1 MHMHGGVSGVSGD
14 LDQQTPTRR
23 IVRRVGLPSGRA
35 VIGAVLITVSI
46 IGLFV
51 ANQRAQREP
60 TTSYAVVTTT
70 VPAGTAVEVGH
81 LRAMPMDL
89 PDDVA
94 NRAVSRIDDAVG
106 AIAVETLHPGQVLS
120 TAALLA
126 PTDPSADDGE
136 HFELSLSLDRS
147 RALDAAL
154 RPGELVDVVATLD
167 SGARAC
173 TRVVA
178 DRARV
183 MRSAG
188 SGDELLTSSSGSI
201 TVTVAIDDPV
211 EVLAVVHAVD
221 QAEVTVVRATRAQQ
235 TAIDGTFCAGDEAA
249 S

>member
-1 MHMHGGVSGVSGD
+1 MHGGAPDASAGTD
-14 LDQQTPTRR
+14 EHTAPRR

-35 VIGAVLITVSI
+35 VVGAVLITVSV

-60 TTSYAVVTTT
+60 TTTYAVVVTT
-70 VPAGTAVEVGH
+70 VPAGTAITAGQ
-81 LRAMPMDL
+81 LRALPMDL

-94 NRAVSRIDDAVG
+94 NRSVARVDDAIG
-106 AIAVETLHPGQVLS
+106 AVAVETLHPGQLLS
-120 TAALLA
+120 AAALLA
-126 PTDPSADDGE
+126 PSDAAAGDGV
-136 HFELSLSLDRS
+136 HFELALSLDRS
-147 RALDAAL
+147 RALDAGL

-183 MRSAG
+183 MRTSG
-188 SGDELLTSSSGSI
+188 SGDALLSSASGSM
-201 TVTVAIDDPV
+201 TVTVAIDDPD

-221 QAEVTVVRATRAQQ
+221 EAEVTVVRATRAQQ
-235 TAIDGTFCAGDEAA
+235 VPIEGTFCAGGETAP
-249 S
+249 

>member
-1 MHMHGGVSGVSGD
+1 MHGGAVGVPADADERSE
-14 LDQQTPTRR
+14 PRR

-35 VIGAVLITVSI
+35 VLGAALITVSV

-60 TTSYAVVTTT
+60 TTTYAVVVAT
-70 VPAGTAVEVGH
+70 VPAGTAVAADQ

-94 NRAVSRIDDAVG
+94 SRSVVRIDDAVG
-106 AIAVETLHPGQVLS
+106 AVAVETLHPGQLLS

-126 PTDPSADDGE
+126 PTDPAHGDGV

-147 RALDAAL
+147 RALDAGL

-183 MRSAG
+183 MRSTG
-188 SGDELLTSSSGSI
+188 SGDELLTSASGSI
-201 TVTVAIDDPV
+201 TVTVAIDDPG

-221 QAEVTVVRATRAQQ
+221 EADVTVVRITRAQQ
-235 TAIDGTFCAGDEAA
+235 TAIEGTFCAGDGTAP
-249 S
+249 

>member
-1 MHMHGGVSGVSGD
+1 MHGGAVDASAGTD
-14 LDQQTPTRR
+14 EHTTPRR

-35 VIGAVLITVSI
+35 VVGAVLITVSV

-60 TTSYAVVTTT
+60 TTTYAVVVTT
-70 VPAGTAVEVGH
+70 VPAGTAITAGQ
-81 LRAMPMDL
+81 LRALPMDL

-94 NRAVSRIDDAVG
+94 NRSVAHVDDAIG
-106 AIAVETLHPGQVLS
+106 AVAVETLHPGQLLS
-120 TAALLA
+120 AAALLA
-126 PTDPSADDGE
+126 PSDAAAGDGV

-147 RALDAAL
+147 RALDAGL

-183 MRSAG
+183 MRTSG
-188 SGDELLTSSSGSI
+188 SGDELLSSASGSM
-201 TVTVAIDDPV
+201 TVTVAIDDPD

-221 QAEVTVVRATRAQQ
+221 EAEVTVVRATRAQQ
-235 TAIDGTFCAGDEAA
+235 VPIGGTFCAGDGTAP
-249 S
+249 